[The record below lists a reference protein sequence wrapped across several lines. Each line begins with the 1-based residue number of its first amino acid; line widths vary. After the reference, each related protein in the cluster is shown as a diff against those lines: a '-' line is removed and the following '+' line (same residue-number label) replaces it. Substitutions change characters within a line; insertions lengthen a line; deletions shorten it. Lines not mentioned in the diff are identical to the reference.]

1 MSENNSK
8 NQKISFSQIIESL
21 EARWFMSS
29 MATGAMG
36 IFTFLVAMALK
47 ISALK
52 FLAFFLIFLAFGVFI
67 VSSVLTI
74 IRLIKFPKSVLLDT
88 KHPVASNFFAGISIS
103 AGVLSTAVSNVLIP
117 AKILPAS
124 SGSIL
129 ALVLYIIA
137 IVLGGSFYIMVSS
150 NLIKSEK
157 TKSNHAM
164 GVWLL
169 PPVGIFVAIFAGNF
183 ASPHLSLELAKTIL
197 MTNLFIFGIALF
209 GYFYTMN
216 MIFHRIKFHPLPPA
230 AMAPSFLIPL
240 APVGVSVIAL
250 FSLMKGISLI
260 PGFSVLSGSIT
271 SFFLLYTPFII
282 GFGFFWI
289 ISTFLIIKHYLKI
302 DGIPFSLGFWAF
314 VFPLDA
320 FGIGLFLVSKNP
332 YFSFLLPVAI
342 AVWVLSIAV
351 WIYVSS
357 KTFCAMKSGKAFQ
370 RPKSVQA
377 QPEGK

>member
-1 MSENNSK
+1 MSE
-8 NQKISFSQIIESL
+8 KISFSQIIESL

-52 FLAFFLIFLAFGVFI
+52 IVAFALIFLAFAVFI
-67 VSSVLTI
+67 LSSIFTI
-74 IRLIKFPKSVLLDT
+74 VRLIKFPKAVLMDS

-117 AKILPAS
+117 AHVIPAS
-124 SGSIL
+124 CGSWL
-129 ALVLYIIA
+129 AFGLYLIA
-137 IVLGGSFYIMVSS
+137 IVLGVSFYIMVTA
-150 NLIKSEK
+150 NLITSEN

-183 ASPHLSLELAKTIL
+183 ASIHLSVELAKTIL
-197 MTNLFIFGIALF
+197 TANIFIFGVALF

-250 FSLMKGISLI
+250 VGFNAALAKIPEFSGLAESVSS
-260 PGFSVLSGSIT
+260 FS
-271 SFFLLYTPFII
+271 LLYTPFII
-282 GFGFFWI
+282 GFGFFWV
-289 ISTFLIIKHYLKI
+289 ISSFLVIKHYLKL
-302 DGIPFSLGFWAF
+302 DKIPFSLGFWAF
-314 VFPLDA
+314 VFPIDA
-320 FGIGLFLVSKNP
+320 FGIGLFLASKNP
-332 YFSFLLPVAI
+332 YFAFLLPVAI
-342 AVWVLSIAV
+342 AVWVLSLCI
-351 WIYVSS
+351 WGYVSY
-357 KTFCAMKSGKAFQ
+357 KTFCAIKSGKAFQ
-370 RPKSVQA
+370 RPKSVQS
-377 QPEGK
+377 